1 MSLINDLENMITKAS
16 ALRKQAVPTAA
27 QMDPNYRPANY
38 KPIGS
43 EGRSNSPGYQ
53 AQRARREGQVDQ
65 SSGGNQQQRQQAMQ
79 NPVSRPQHIRQAKQR
94 EQQRIQQNTRQS
106 PQGSPFVAGARAA
119 NRSAGSPLLNT
130 SPGTSLV
137 KAVRDAK

>member
-16 ALRKQAVPTAA
+16 ALRKQAEPTAA

-43 EGRSNSPGYQ
+43 EGRLNSPAYQ
-53 AQRARREGQVDQ
+53 ASQQQSGAAINQ

-79 NPVSRPQHIRQAKQR
+79 NPAASQGYVNQAKQR

-106 PQGSPFVAGARAA
+106 PQRSPIAAGVRA
-119 NRSAGSPLLNT
+119 G
-130 SPGTSLV
+130 GTSLAKSSPPGV
-137 KAVRDAK
+137 VYQGYKAVTR

>member
-79 NPVSRPQHIRQAKQR
+79 NPAASQGYVNQAKQR
-94 EQQRIQQNTRQS
+94 EQQRIQQNTGQAPQRS
-106 PQGSPFVAGARAA
+106 PIAAGVRA
-119 NRSAGSPLLNT
+119 G
-130 SPGTSLV
+130 GTSLAESSPPGV
-137 KAVRDAK
+137 IYQGYKAVTR